1 MNDRTKATGKIDVQK
16 YEPVPYEEPSTGP
29 NLVRIHV
36 EETFSGDLE
45 GQGVVEFLQVTGT
58 DGSASFVGLERVT
71 GAVGGRRGS
80 FVLQD
85 QGTVAGSTVSGTW
98 FVVPGSGTDGLAG
111 LRGEGGFTAALGSG
125 ADVWLDYWFE

>member
-1 MNDRTKATGKIDVQK
+1 MKDRTKATAKIEVNT
-16 YEPVPYEEPSTGP
+16 YEPVPYDEPSTGP

-36 EETFSGDLE
+36 EETFHGDIA
-45 GQGVVEFLQVTGT
+45 GQGVVEFLQVLGT
-58 DGSASFVGLERVT
+58 DESASFVGLERVT
-71 GAVGGRRGS
+71 GSVGGRSGS

-85 QGTVAGSTVSGTW
+85 QGSVTGGTVSGSW
-98 FVVPGSGTDGLAG
+98 FVVPGSGTHGLAG